1 MTRHNGGKVQTS
13 LQNVLATFWV
23 VGDTSG
29 IFWKAAGV
37 RVSED
42 TLCLSAP
49 RKYNIDK
56 IRVVTAEYVGIW
68 RN

>member
-23 VGDTSG
+23 VGDISG
-29 IFWKAAGV
+29 IFWKA
-37 RVSED
+37 
-42 TLCLSAP
+42 CLSTP

-56 IRVVTAEYVGIW
+56 IRVVTAEYMGIW